1 MVTCSANQGVL
12 TKPAACGAIILVYG
26 LGLGCNHTGWGCAG
40 KKRSACRRIE
50 WLVAVFGL
58 GDAKPFVRR
67 VGVIGCL
74 ALLREE
80 TGAVLHFKHVLRGK
94 NEGNGELR
102 WSGSELMRHE

>member
-1 MVTCSANQGVL
+1 MGGDLQRKPRRLDETGGVR
-12 TKPAACGAIILVYG
+12 
-26 LGLGCNHTGWGCAG
+26 CNHTGWGCAG

-80 TGAVLHFKHVLRGK
+80 TGAVLHFKHVLRGTRGMVSWDGAAA
-94 NEGNGELR
+94 N
-102 WSGSELMRHE
+102 